1 MRNVF
6 KVISSIISKWM
17 KTDIH
22 NKDFARRFALKQ
34 RMKWTRKGP
43 IVYIIL
49 LAGWVC
55 IIDLPDCFGINLL
68 STFSD
73 VFGQTRFIIFR
84 SSVSLAFMFSSE
96 FDVEGGTDKSKES
109 SAKWDG
115 AIIVQ
120 RHVHFDKALKR
131 KKRHR
136 SARRTDSLC
145 ARLSERFRRATE
157 ADTGGAYADFYSMDQ
172 LGLFLLSPVRGTSVS
187 QGYPLTSL
195 EPIYT

>member
-22 NKDFARRFALKQ
+22 NKDFARRFALKK
-34 RMKWTRKGP
+34 RLKWTRKWP

-49 LAGWVC
+49 LAGWFR

-84 SSVSLAFMFSSE
+84 SSVSLAFMFPRSLMLREVRIRAKRVVLNETVPSSFSGMFILIRRWRE
-96 FDVEGGTDKSKES
+96 K
-109 SAKWDG
+109 
-115 AIIVQ
+115 
-120 RHVHFDKALKR
+120 KAYRLTVCAADR
-131 KKRHR
+131 KIQID
-136 SARRTDSLC
+136 TG
-145 ARLSERFRRATE
+145 RRATE
-157 ADTGGAYADFYSMDQ
+157 AGTGGAYADFYSMDQ
-172 LGLFLLSPVRGTSVS
+172 LGLFLLSPLRGTIVS
-187 QGYPLTSL
+187 QGKPFTSL